1 MQSPR
6 FQQLHSAI
14 DDGIHRQLHTGVQ
27 VYVSKRGEVQLDE
40 GFGTAKP
47 GVPMTSST
55 IMLWRSAGKPLTA
68 VAIMRLVEAGKL
80 SLDTQICEVLPNC
93 DSTVAGQATVKQLLT
108 HTSKITVSS
117 TGWPQNTTAELIQ
130 ATFQSQR
137 DNSEATAAYQPQI
150 TWFVLGEVLRNVMG
164 ADTFAEAMREAVL
177 SPIGLA
183 DVWCG
188 VPASKASQLNDRLP
202 TIFERV
208 KGSLAESEYTSGDW
222 LTQPSP
228 GGNFRGPISQLGHF
242 YEMLA
247 SGGTTQNGVQ
257 VLQTITIRNMTT
269 RHRADQFD
277 QTLQHIV
284 DYGLGLI
291 INSNHHGAAT
301 VPYGFGKYCSGDS
314 FGHGGAQCSIGFY
327 DPQHELVVA
336 WAANGFCG
344 EGQHQRRNRAI
355 NQAIYED
362 LGLLCD
368 SSNPGTSPAGTAGE

>member
-1 MQSPR
+1 MQSSR

-27 VYVSKRGEVQLDE
+27 VYVSKGGDVLLDE

-55 IMLWRSAGKPLTA
+55 VMLWRSAGKPLTA

-80 SLDTQICEVLPNC
+80 SLDSQICEVLPRC
-93 DSTVAGQATVKQLLT
+93 GSTLAGRTTIKQLLT
-108 HTSKITVSS
+108 HTSKITVAP
-117 TGWPQNTTAELIQ
+117 TGWPQKTTTEIIQ
-130 ATFQSQR
+130 TALQSQL
-137 DNSEATAAYQPQI
+137 DNSEVTAAYQPQI
-150 TWFVLGEVLRNVMG
+150 TWFVLGEILRNAMG
-164 ADTFAEAMREAVL
+164 ADTFAEAVREAVL

-188 VPASKASQLNDRLP
+188 VPTSDASQLNDRLP

-208 KGSLAESEYTSGDW
+208 KGNLAESEYSSGDW

-228 GGNFRGPISQLGHF
+228 GGNFRGPVSQLGRF
-242 YEMLA
+242 YELLA
-247 SGGTTQNGVQ
+247 SGGKTQNGVQ
-257 VLQTITIRNMTT
+257 VLDSKTIRDMTS
-269 RHRADQFD
+269 RHRAGQFD

-291 INSNHHGAAT
+291 VNSNHHGAAT
-301 VPYGFGKYCSGDS
+301 VPYGFGRYSSDDS

-327 DPQHELVVA
+327 DPKQKLVVA

-362 LGLLCD
+362 LGL
-368 SSNPGTSPAGTAGE
+368 AAM